1 MDKFNRVVKVPDEER
16 LRNMT
21 TLCLSV
27 LCARAGGLKNVSE
40 QLRIQYELLM
50 RLQDLCD
57 GNGDGRLEGFSRE
70 ALEADSGPM
79 ISGEQRQWANA
90 ALRAVV
96 TRTGEW
102 AHNPA
107 ARLEEITMEDCRT
120 S

>member
-79 ISGEQRQWANA
+79 ISGEQRQWAKWKTA
-90 ALRAVV
+90 GPLRGGAPFSLRRMPRSPCIG
-96 TRTGEW
+96 TW
-102 AHNPA
+102 
-107 ARLEEITMEDCRT
+107 
-120 S
+120 